1 MPLLSVI
8 IPMYNAETTISRCVD
23 SIFSKISA
31 KDRNQ
36 LEVLLID
43 DGSTDNTSAVCEEI
57 AKNNQQVFLFKK
69 ENGGVSSARN
79 FGIENA
85 NGEWLVF
92 VDSDDYFSENG
103 SIELLEICNRINSD
117 LCIYSMLF
125 YYNSAKK
132 DKCDIGEIDSSV
144 IDYLKS
150 LPQLNGKDLM
160 VCSVCSKLYKTS
172 IIKNNDIRFLD
183 ISYGEDFS
191 FNLEYLKYINHVKSV
206 NSAIYIYDC
215 TTTNS
220 GVKRVRDNF
229 DFMLQCMTQK
239 ANDLIDTYD
248 LKDTKTHEY
257 FTHFIATCW
266 LYVSEICFYSNL
278 PFSQKK
284 SYLKRW
290 YAAAPKEILQ
300 IAAIEKNPCSCL
312 IRSYLNGKSMSKCLY
327 SLYVKSKWIKIKSNI
342 YYFLKK

>member
-1 MPLLSVI
+1 
-8 IPMYNAETTISRCVD
+8 MYNAEATISRCVD
-23 SIFSKISA
+23 SIFSKLSA

-36 LEVLLID
+36 LEILLID
-43 DGSTDNTSAVCEEI
+43 DGSTDNTTAVCEEI
-57 AKNNQQVFLFKK
+57 AKNNHQVFLFKK

-79 FGIENA
+79 FGIEKA

-92 VDSDDYFSENG
+92 ADSDDYFSENG
-103 SIELLEICNRINSD
+103 FIELLEICNRVNWD

-125 YYNSAKK
+125 YYNSTKK
-132 DKCDIGEIDSSV
+132 DKYNISEIDLSA

-172 IIKNNDIRFLD
+172 IIKNNNIRFLD

-191 FNLEYLKYINHVKSV
+191 FNVEYLKYINNVKSI
-206 NSAIYIYDC
+206 NQAIYIYDC
-215 TTTNS
+215 TTSNS

-229 DFMLQCMTQK
+229 DFMLHCMTQK
-239 ANDLIDTYD
+239 ANDLIDKYG
-248 LKDTKTHEY
+248 LLETKTHEY
-257 FTHFIATCW
+257 FNDFIATCW
-266 LYVSEICFYSNL
+266 LYVSEICFNSNL

-300 IAAIEKNPCSCL
+300 IAANKKDLCSCL
-312 IRSYLNGKSMSKCLY
+312 FRCYLNGKSMSGCLY